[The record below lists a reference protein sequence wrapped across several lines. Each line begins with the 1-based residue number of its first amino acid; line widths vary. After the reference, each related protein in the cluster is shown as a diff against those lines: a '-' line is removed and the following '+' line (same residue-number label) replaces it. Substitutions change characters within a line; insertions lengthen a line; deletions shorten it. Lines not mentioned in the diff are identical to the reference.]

1 MNYYTYNESTK
12 QLTPVKRFL
21 VQDGKTMILG
31 NPADFAKYLEA
42 YPQGVS
48 TPPPKCGEGF
58 HAVPDGYELV
68 EELGVG
74 SEGVDSPTPSL
85 THSITK
91 KWVRKWRVEP
101 IVYTEADY
109 DNLME
114 DYLRQVRSERGYTTR
129 EPDDYFGS
137 SNPRWAQDAKDWVAF
152 RDAVMTYALDVI
164 NTYTK
169 TGNAPTLAEF
179 KAGFPKMVWT
189 YQEEV

>member
-1 MNYYTYNESTK
+1 MATYYTYSEETK
-12 QLTPVKRFL
+12 KLTPAKRVL
-21 VQDGKTMILG
+21 VRDGKTMILG
-31 NPADFAKYLEA
+31 NPADFAKYLGA
-42 YPQGVS
+42 YPQGAS
-48 TPPPKCGEGF
+48 MPPKCDEGF
-58 HAVPDGYELV
+58 HAVPDGYALED
-68 EELGVG
+68 GR
-74 SEGVDSPTPSL
+74 
-85 THSITK
+85 
-91 KWVRKWRVEP
+91 WVKLWKVEP
-101 IVYTEADY
+101 ITYTEADY
-109 DNLME
+109 DNAME

-169 TGNAPTLAEF
+169 TGAAPTLAEF